1 MSSLQT
7 YEKGYVMYDGS
18 FTFTPRGAQKIIT
31 VCSSFAS
38 LA

>member
-1 MSSLQT
+1 MLSLQT
-7 YEKGYVMYDGS
+7 YEKRYVMYDGS
-18 FTFTPRGAQKIIT
+18 FTYTPRGTQKIIT

>member
-7 YEKGYVMYDGS
+7 YEKRYVMHDGS
-18 FTFTPRGAQKIIT
+18 FTFTPLGAKKIIT
-31 VCSSFAS
+31 VCSSFAN

>member
-7 YEKGYVMYDGS
+7 YEKQYVMYDGS
-18 FTFTPRGAQKIIT
+18 FTYTPCGAKKIIT
-31 VCSSFAS
+31 VCSSFAN

>member
-7 YEKGYVMYDGS
+7 YEKRYVMYDGS
-18 FTFTPRGAQKIIT
+18 FTFTPRGAKKIIT
-31 VCSSFAS
+31 VCSSVAN